1 MDIILVSR
9 KLAQARTIRISV
21 KQAALSSFVA
31 MGAIVGLTTAFN
43 VVLLRHAVDMKLPV
57 VDSLVVPVRE
67 EQTARA
73 ESNLRE
79 NLNTMAVRVGK
90 LQAEV
95 MRLDSL
101 AARLATLAG
110 FRRQDLMGGQAPGH
124 TPGQGG
130 PMSSL
135 PSRDFSMGEL
145 TEQIHRLI
153 DHIDERGDK
162 LGLLESLY
170 TREGARKGLVP
181 RTLPVDSG
189 WASSNFGWR
198 IDPFTGQQ
206 AFHEGIDFSAE
217 SGTPINAAAGGVV
230 VYSEFH
236 PQYGNMVEINHG
248 NDLISR
254 YAHASKRLVK
264 VGDVVVSGAKIAEVG
279 RTGRSTGTHLHFEVR
294 LRGVPQNPTQFLR
307 MPG

>member
-1 MDIILVSR
+1 MDVILVSK
-9 KLAQARTIRISV
+9 KLAKARTIRISA
-21 KQAALSSFVA
+21 KQAALSSFAA
-31 MGAIVGLTTAFN
+31 MGAIIGLTTAFN
-43 VVLLRHAVDMKLPV
+43 VVLLRYAAEMKLPI
-57 VDSLVVPVRE
+57 VDSLVIPVRE

-90 LQAEV
+90 LQAE
-95 MRLDSL
+95 MLRLDGL

-110 FRRQDLMGGQAPGH
+110 FRRQDLMGGH

-130 PMSSL
+130 AISSV

-145 TEQIHRLI
+145 TQQVHFLTDRI
-153 DHIDERGDK
+153 DDRGGK

-170 TREGARKGLVP
+170 SRDGARKELVP
-181 RTLPVDSG
+181 RMVPVNSG

-217 SGTPINAAAGGVV
+217 GGTPINAAAGGVV
-230 VYSEFH
+230 VYSEYH
-236 PQYGNMVEINHG
+236 PQYGNMIEINHG
-248 NDLISR
+248 NDLVSR
-254 YAHASKRLVK
+254 YAHASKRLVN
-264 VGDVVVSGAKIAEVG
+264 VGDVVLSGAKIAEVG
-279 RTGRSTGTHLHFEVR
+279 KTGRSTGTHLHFEVR

-307 MPG
+307 TPG